1 MRPRRRSLALLGILI
16 LLLSMTVVACQDN
29 GTPEQTGEATQAAD
43 PTTAFEEGSSEEL
56 DTSTEEAPAEEAAPT
71 EEAAAPEEVAPTEEA
86 EAAEATPATD
96 PPVTAAPADLAIPF
110 LAEWSASPHND
121 ATSEA
126 FNHWNEEDPA
136 EVPTDCA
143 RCHSTPGYV
152 DYVGADGSEPNVVN
166 APAPIGTTV
175 QCEACHNTATIVKNS
190 VIFPSGIEI
199 QNLGDESRCMVC
211 HQGRA
216 STVSV
221 DTQIADAGL
230 AEDLDTVSE
239 DLGFT
244 NIHYYAAAATQYG
257 TLAMGGYQYGGNA
270 YDARFDHV
278 PSHNTC
284 IECHNPHTLEVNLEQ
299 CQACHTDAAT
309 VEDLADIRMFGSLV
323 DYDGDGDMEEGIADE
338 IGGLRDALYG
348 AMQAYTA
355 EVSGTGLI
363 YDAATY
369 PYFFND
375 TNADGQ
381 AGEDELAFDNA
392 FNAWTPRL
400 TKAAYNYQVSL
411 KDPGAYVHGGKYI
424 IQLLYDGIE
433 DLNTA
438 VAEPI
443 DMAAM
448 NRLDHGHFAGSEE
461 AFRHWDAAEEG
472 GGIVPGSCAK
482 CHSATGQPQ
491 FITEGVNTSQPASNG
506 LNCGTC
512 HNDLTEFTV
521 YEVPSVRFPSGLSVS
536 FGERDFSANMCLN
549 CHQGRESTVSVNA
562 RIGDSPDDEV
572 NENLR
577 FVNIHYFAAG
587 STLFGTE
594 VKGAYEFAGQE
605 YTGRNG
611 HVPIYDS
618 CTECHGIHDLQ
629 IVVEDCGDCH
639 EVDLTVEGL
648 RSIRVSDVDYDGDG
662 DVTEGVFGEIDT
674 YRENLL
680 AAIQT
685 YATEVAGVNLIYDS
699 SSYPYWF
706 ADDDAN
712 GRINDEEGGF
722 ASWTPNLLRAAYNY
736 QDSQKEPGAYAHN
749 PSYILQILY
758 DSINAVNGDLTG
770 KTRAEIRTYDDLN

>member
-1 MRPRRRSLALLGILI
+1 MRPNRRSLALLGILI
-16 LLLSMTVVACQDN
+16 LLLSLVAVACSDN
-29 GTPEQTGEATQAAD
+29 TPQGQTGEATQETA
-43 PTTAFEEGSSEEL
+43 PTEEASSEEVVA
-56 DTSTEEAPAEEAAPT
+56 STEEAPAEEAAP
-71 EEAAAPEEVAPTEEA
+71 AEEVAPTEEA
-86 EAAEATPATD
+86 VAEAPPATD
-96 PPVTAAPADLAIPF
+96 ESATTAPADLLIPF

-126 FNHWNEEDPA
+126 FIHWNEEDPA

-152 DYVGADGSEPNVVN
+152 DYVGADGSEANVVN

-175 QCEACHNTATIVKNS
+175 QCEACHNQATIVKTS
-190 VIFPSGIEI
+190 VIFPSGIEV

-216 STVSV
+216 STISV

-257 TLAMGGYQYGGNA
+257 TLAMGGYQYGDKA

-284 IECHNPHTLEVNLEQ
+284 IECHNPHTLEVNLVE

-309 VEDLADIRMFGSLV
+309 VEDLANIRMFGSLV
-323 DYDGDGDMEEGIADE
+323 DYDGDGDMEEGIAAE
-338 IGGLRDALYG
+338 IGGLRDSLYS

-355 EVSGTGLI
+355 EVSGTPLV
-363 YDAATY
+363 YNAAAY

-381 AGEDELAFDNA
+381 AGEDESVFPNA

-438 VAEPI
+438 IATPV

-472 GGIVPGSCAK
+472 GGVVPGSCAK
-482 CHSATGQPQ
+482 CHSATGQPE
-491 FITEGVNTSQPASNG
+491 FIAEGVVTSQPASNG

-512 HNDLTEFTV
+512 HSDLSEFTV
-521 YEVPSVRFPSGLSVS
+521 YEVPSVRFPSGSTVS

-549 CHQGRESTVSVNA
+549 CHQGRESTVSVNN
-562 RIGDSPDDEV
+562 RIGDKPDDEV
-572 NENLR
+572 NEDLR

-618 CTECHGIHDLQ
+618 CTECHGIHDLE
-629 IVVEDCGDCH
+629 IVIEDCGDCH

-648 RSIRVSDVDYDGDG
+648 RAIRVSDVDYDGDG
-662 DVTEGVFGEIDT
+662 DVTEGVYGEIDT
-674 YRENLL
+674 YREALL

-685 YATEVAGVNLIYDS
+685 YATEVAGVNLIYSS

-706 ADDDAN
+706 ADDDGN

-770 KTRAEIRTYDDLN
+770 KTRAEIRTYEDLN

>member
-1 MRPRRRSLALLGILI
+1 MRPNRRSLALLGILI
-16 LLLSMTVVACQDN
+16 LLLSLVAVACSDN
-29 GTPEQTGEATQAAD
+29 TPQAQTGEATQETA
-43 PTTAFEEGSSEEL
+43 PTEEASSEEVAA
-56 DTSTEEAPAEEAAPT
+56 STEEAPAEEAAP
-71 EEAAAPEEVAPTEEA
+71 AEEVAPTEEA
-86 EAAEATPATD
+86 AAEPAPATD
-96 PPVTAAPADLAIPF
+96 EPVTSAPADLLIPF

-126 FNHWNEEDPA
+126 FIHWNEEDPV

-175 QCEACHNTATIVKNS
+175 QCEACHNQATIVKTS
-190 VIFPSGIEI
+190 VIFPSGIEV

-216 STVSV
+216 STISV

-257 TLAMGGYQYGGNA
+257 TLAMGGYQYGGKA

-309 VEDLADIRMFGSLV
+309 VEDLANIRMFGSLV
-323 DYDGDGDMEEGIADE
+323 DYDGDGDMEEGIAAE
-338 IGGLRDALYG
+338 IGGLRDSLYS

-355 EVSGTGLI
+355 EVSGTPLV
-363 YDAATY
+363 YNAAAY

-381 AGEDELAFDNA
+381 AGEDESVFPNA

-438 VAEPI
+438 IATPV

-461 AFRHWDAAEEG
+461 AFRHWDGEED

-482 CHSATGQPQ
+482 CHSATGQPE
-491 FITEGVNTSQPASNG
+491 FIAEGVVTSQPASNG

-512 HNDLTEFTV
+512 HNDLTQFTV
-521 YEVPSVRFPSGLSVS
+521 YEVPTVRFPSGATVS

-549 CHQGRESTVSVNA
+549 CHQGRESTVSVNN
-562 RIGDSPDDEV
+562 RIGDKPDDEV
-572 NENLR
+572 NEDLR

-618 CTECHGIHDLQ
+618 CTECHGIHDLE
-629 IVVEDCGDCH
+629 IVIEDCGDCH

-662 DVTEGVFGEIDT
+662 DVTEGVYGEIDT
-674 YRENLL
+674 MRVALL

-685 YATEVAGVNLIYDS
+685 YATETAGVGLIYNS
-699 SSYPYWF
+699 AAYPYWF
-706 ADDDAN
+706 ADTDGN
-712 GRINDEEGGF
+712 GRINDDEGGF

-758 DSINAVNGDLTG
+758 DSINAVNGDVAAM
-770 KTRAEIRTYDDLN
+770 TRAEIRTYEELN